1 MLNIK
6 AVKVDNEMLSI
17 IAEIDEFKGAWNVSY
32 KDRPSQLYGLRTLAT
47 IESIGSSNRIEGNK
61 LSDSEVEAFLS
72 RINRK
77 SFASRDEEEVAGY
90 AELMGDIYDN
100 YEVIPF
106 NESYVKQ
113 LHQILLKYSAKD
125 EWHRGEYKKFPNI
138 VAAYDAQGIQMGIVF
153 ETSTPFDTPE
163 QMRQLVKT
171 TRNILE
177 DKAIHPLIA
186 IGLFIVHFLAIHPFQ
201 DGNGRLSRALT
212 SLMLLK
218 SDYIYVPYS
227 SMESIIE
234 TGKEGYYR
242 ALRQTQHSFGG
253 DYNYTP
259 WLMFFL
265 RSLQKQKLRLETK
278 LRNINAAGEIDRLDS
293 DILTLFSARPK
304 LAIHEIADM
313 LDKNINTIKKRVYG
327 LVDAGHLKK
336 SGKTKGVWYERR

>member
-6 AVKVDNEMLSI
+6 ALKVDNEMLSI
-17 IAEIDEFKGAWNVSY
+17 IAEINEFKGAWNVLY
-32 KDRPSQLYGLRTLAT
+32 KDRPSQLHSLRTLAT

-77 SFASRDEEEVAGY
+77 SFVSRDEEEVAGY
-90 AELMGDIYDN
+90 AKLIEDIYDN
-100 YEVIPF
+100 YEIIPF
-106 NESYVKQ
+106 NESYIKQ

-125 EWHRGEYKKFPNI
+125 EWHRGEYKKFPNHI
-138 VAAYDAQGIQMGIVF
+138 AAYDARGKQAGIVF

-171 TRNILE
+171 TQNILA
-177 DKAIHPLIA
+177 DKIVHPLIA

-218 SDYIYVPYS
+218 SAYSYVPYS

-234 TGKEGYYR
+234 ASKEGYYR
-242 ALRQTQHSFGG
+242 ALRQTQQSFR
-253 DYNYTP
+253 DYTP

-265 RSLQKQKLRLETK
+265 RSLQKQKLRLEGK
-278 LRNINAAGEIDRLDS
+278 LRNINAADEIDQLDS
-293 DILTLFSARPK
+293 DILALFDAKPK
-304 LAIHEIADM
+304 LAMHEIAGM
-313 LDKNINTIKKRVYG
+313 LDKNINTLKKRVYG
-327 LVDAGHLKK
+327 LVNAGQLKK
-336 SGKTKGVWYERR
+336 SGKTKGVWYERL